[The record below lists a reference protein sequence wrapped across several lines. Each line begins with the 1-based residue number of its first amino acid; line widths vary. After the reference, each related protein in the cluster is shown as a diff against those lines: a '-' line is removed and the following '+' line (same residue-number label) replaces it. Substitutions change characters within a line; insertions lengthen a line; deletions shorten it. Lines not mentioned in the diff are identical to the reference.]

1 MISKGNRARRFG
13 MVAAFFAVFLA
24 GVVMERAVTDSRSA
38 RDVDTGFFPQA
49 YAVET
54 TGEDI
59 PDVIER
65 VVPAVV
71 NISSKKV
78 IKTEGEVP
86 PLMSDPFLRRFFGD
100 EWHRFFNIPRER
112 VERNLGSGVI
122 VTEDGYILTN
132 NHLVEKAEEVE
143 VVLLDKREFDAKIV
157 GTDPRTDVAVLKI
170 EASGLPTVPIG
181 RSSNLRLGQVVLAI
195 GYPFGIGQTVT
206 KGIIS
211 ALGRSNLNLVDFEN
225 FIQTDA
231 AINPGNSGG
240 AMIDTRGELIGVNTA
255 ILSSTGRNMGI
266 GFAIPIDLA
275 NSVMESI
282 INHGRVIRGYLGV
295 WLQDIDPQMAEEF
308 GLKEAKGVIIS
319 EVKGD
324 GPADKGGVEA
334 GDVVLTYMGKD
345 VDDMAQFRNMVSTT
359 EPGSTVDIEVFR
371 EGKKKHLS
379 IAVGEY
385 PDEEDEGT
393 PEALQEVDSPL
404 LLGVGLET
412 LSDYYRRRL
421 SIPSQVEGVI
431 VTEIDQ
437 NSPAAE
443 SGIAEGDVI
452 MEVNRERVRD
462 IDDFKEIVSRSD
474 KDRYLLFIYRGGRT
488 FYRILKD

>member
-1 MISKGNRARRFG
+1 MNGMGKRTRRFG
-13 MVAAFFAVFLA
+13 MAAAFVAVFLA
-24 GVVMERAVTDSRSA
+24 GVLMERSVTDHGSA
-38 RDVDTGFFPQA
+38 RDVDAGFFPQA
-49 YAVET
+49 YAFET
-54 TGEDI
+54 AEEDI
-59 PDVIER
+59 PDVIEK

-78 IKTEGEVP
+78 IKTEGGIP
-86 PLMSDPFLRRFFGD
+86 PFMSDPFLRRFFGD
-100 EWHRFFNIPRER
+100 DWHRFFNIPRER

-132 NHLVEKAEEVE
+132 NHLVEQAEEVE
-143 VVLLDKREFDAKIV
+143 VVLLDEREFDAKIV

-170 EASGLPTVPIG
+170 DASGLPTVPIG
-181 RSSNLRLGQVVLAI
+181 RSSDLRLGQTVLAV

-240 AMIDTRGELIGVNTA
+240 AMINTGGELIGVNTA

-308 GLKEAKGVIIS
+308 GLAEARGVIIS
-319 EVKGD
+319 EVKDG
-324 GPADKGGVEA
+324 GPADKGGVKA
-334 GDVVLTYMGKD
+334 GDVVLTYRDRD
-345 VDDMAQFRNMVSTT
+345 VDDMTQFRNMVSTT

-371 EGKKKHLS
+371 EGKKKRLS
-379 IAVGEY
+379 LEVGEY
-385 PDEEDEGT
+385 PDEEGGGSEKSL
-393 PEALQEVDSPL
+393 EEVASPL

-412 LSDYYRRRL
+412 LSDYYRRQL
-421 SIPSQVEGVI
+421 NIPSRVAGVI

-462 IDDFKEIVSRSD
+462 LEDFKEIVSRSE
-474 KDRYLLFIYRGGRT
+474 KDRYLLFIYRRGRT

>member
-1 MISKGNRARRFG
+1 MNDMGDRTRRFG
-13 MVAAFFAVFLA
+13 MVAAFIAVFIA
-24 GVVMERAVTDSRSA
+24 GIAMERVVTNHRSTG
-38 RDVDTGFFPQA
+38 DVDTGLFPQA
-49 YAVET
+49 YAFET
-54 TGEDI
+54 AEEDI
-59 PDVIER
+59 PDIIEK

-78 IKTEGEVP
+78 VTTEGGVP
-86 PLMSDPFLRRFFGD
+86 PFMSDPFLRRFFGD
-100 EWHRFFNIPRER
+100 DWQRFFNIPRER

-122 VTEDGYILTN
+122 VTEDGFILTN
-132 NHLVEKAEEVE
+132 NHLVEQAEEIE
-143 VVLLDKREFDAKIV
+143 VVLLDEREFDAKIV

-170 EASGLPTVPIG
+170 DASGLPTVPIG
-181 RSSNLRLGQVVLAI
+181 RSSDLRLGQVILAI

-211 ALGRSNLNLVDFEN
+211 ALGRSNLNLVDYEN

-240 AMIDTRGELIGVNTA
+240 AMINTRGELIGVNTA
-255 ILSSTGRNMGI
+255 ILSSSGRNMGI

-282 INHGRVIRGYLGV
+282 IHHGRVIRGYLGV

-308 GLKEAKGVIIS
+308 GLEEARGVIIS
-319 EVKGD
+319 EVKDG
-324 GPADKGGVEA
+324 GPADKGGVKA
-334 GDVVLTYMGKD
+334 GDVVLTYQGKQ
-345 VDDMAQFRNMVSTT
+345 VDDMTQFRNMVSTT
-359 EPGSTVDIEVFR
+359 EPGSKIDIGVFR
-371 EGKKKHLS
+371 ERKEKRLS
-379 IAVGEY
+379 IDVGEY
-385 PDEEDEGT
+385 PDEEGEST
-393 PEALQEVDSPL
+393 EKKSEEVASPL

-412 LSDYYRRRL
+412 LSNYYRRQL
-421 SIPSQVEGVI
+421 NIPSRIEGVI
-431 VTEIDQ
+431 VTEIDE

-452 MEVNRERVRD
+452 IEVNRKPVRD
-462 IDDFKEIVSRSD
+462 LEDFKKIVSQSE
-474 KDRYLLFIYRGGRT
+474 KDRYLMFIYRRGRT